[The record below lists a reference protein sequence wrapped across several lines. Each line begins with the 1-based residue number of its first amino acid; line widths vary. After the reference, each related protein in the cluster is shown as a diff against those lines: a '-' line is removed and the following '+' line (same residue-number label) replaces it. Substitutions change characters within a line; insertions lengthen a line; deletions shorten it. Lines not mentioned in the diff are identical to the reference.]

1 MTKIK
6 LSALACAI
14 LVGGGQLVAEDSN
27 NIIDLENDQIVNINN
42 ETKMI
47 DGIVQ
52 DIIINVDDNGELI
65 SGALAF
71 DFANISIKNNS
82 NAIFYKDPYIDHSY
96 LHIINNSTAVFNDA
110 LDYTLKIRYGDS
122 SWPVI
127 EQDNDFS
134 GGSLWLDNS
143 TLDIQGEAEF
153 LDIDALI
160 NHGSTATIDNL
171 NDTGSNIYVVNNSNL
186 EINNKAEFDEGTHLI
201 VKNNSNAKI
210 DNLNADYGSKIYV
223 VNNSELEIDENA
235 KFHNETHLIIEDNS
249 NTTIDNLTG
258 YNSKVYVVNGSEL
271 EINKNAEFYYDG
283 TYLTIK
289 DDSNATINGA
299 LTVKDSG
306 TIEFVDGEFV
316 VNDGGTKIDKSNLDV
331 SGKADFYNSD
341 TELNN
346 SSNANFKDKLTLID
360 SAMLLKNSSSL
371 NVGGV
376 ADFEDSALV
385 VQNGSKVLFGNNF
398 TMKNGR
404 AEKSIIILDNGSE
417 INIKGDF
424 ENHGIIYYGASADNA
439 SKITVEGKATLMGTT
454 EIGIYATS
462 GDISNLNQVVFLES
476 KEEIENQATNE
487 NIYAMYFDPDNE
499 EANEEGLVKYDQNII
514 DAVLNLS
521 EDSKKLLA
529 QISMSD
535 DMKNKP
541 INEKIDF
548 ITESAQTA
556 GVNLTAQDL
565 DIITSLFTIEDAKGN
580 GIIATEV
587 IKLAAQAAQ
596 GNQEAAQ
603 TISKTISKTVQSIQ
617 KNSQDSITAT
627 SNLINTFNL
636 ATKNEVGKRISNV
649 TTRSN
654 VSQLANFIESLE
666 GQKFADASS
675 GVLLSMMADEMAA
688 YQNSFYLNALGAKGD
703 FKDGTNPKIYG
714 AILGYDRMIDDLLI
728 GGYFSYT
735 NSQTENIELD
745 SNIYELGL
753 YSRYFL
759 DNNEFD
765 FNIAGGYGKNDLS
778 YTQNIFGGI
787 NKILQSNFNSSYI
800 ALGLDYGYRFAIN
813 DNASIKPYIG
823 ADYLYSKTQNYT
835 LKDQTGADF
844 QKVQS
849 NTVKNLKANLGLE
862 MVKNFD
868 EISIY
873 ADAKIKRDLINDEG
887 FTRSSFAGSSAGFNI
902 KGDDKKHTNFAIDTG
917 IVYNATKNLSIN
929 LNLGA
934 DVNSD
939 DKIYSTSFGAAYKF

>member
-14 LVGGGQLVAEDSN
+14 LVGGGQQLVAEDVN
-27 NIIDLENDQIVNINN
+27 DIIDLENYYGQPIYINEETKTITGAHTDATIIVN
-42 ETKMI
+42 
-47 DGIVQ
+47 
-52 DIIINVDDNGELI
+52 NGTLI
-65 SGALAF
+65 SEVPIFVGA
-71 DFANISIKNNS
+71 DISIKNNS
-82 NAIFYKDPYIDHSY
+82 NATFENEVYIENPNF
-96 LHIINNSTAVFNDA
+96 HINDSTAVFNEK
-110 LDYTLKIRYGDS
+110 LEIWDS
-122 SWPVI
+122 VDLRPVI
-127 EQDNDFS
+127 EKDNDFS
-134 GGSLWLDNS
+134 GGNLSLYNS
-143 TLDIQGEAEF
+143 TLDIEGEAIF
-153 LDIDALI
+153 YFIDALI
-160 NHGSTATIDNL
+160 NDGSTATIDDL
-171 NDTGSNIYVVNNSNL
+171 LDF
-186 EINNKAEFDEGTHLI
+186 E
-201 VKNNSNAKI
+201 
-210 DNLNADYGSKIYV
+210 SKIYV
-223 VNNSELEIDENA
+223 VNDS
-235 KFHNETHLIIEDNS
+235 T
-249 NTTIDNLTG
+249 
-258 YNSKVYVVNGSEL
+258 L
-271 EINKNAEFYYDG
+271 EINKNAFFDIG
-283 TYLTIK
+283 THLVVK

-299 LTVKDSG
+299 LSVTNSG
-306 TIEFVDGEFV
+306 TIEFINGEFV

-331 SGKADFYNSD
+331 AGEATFGNSD

-346 SSNANFKDKLTLID
+346 SSIVNFKDKLTLFD
-360 SAMLLKNSSSL
+360 SAMLLKNGSSL
-371 NVGGV
+371 SVGGV

-398 TMKNGR
+398 TMKNNENGT
-404 AEKSIIILDNGSE
+404 EKSIIILDNGSA
-417 INIKGDF
+417 INVKGDF
-424 ENHGIIYYGASADNA
+424 ENHGVIYYGASADNA
-439 SKITVEGKATLMGTT
+439 PKITVEGKATLKDTT

-462 GDISNLNQVVFLES
+462 GDISNLNQAVFLES
-476 KEEIENQATNE
+476 KGAIVNQATDE
-487 NIYAMYFDPDNE
+487 NIYAMYFDPNNPD
-499 EANEEGLVKYDQNII
+499 ANEEGLVKYDQNII
-514 DAVLNLS
+514 DATLNLS
-521 EDSKKLLA
+521 KDGKKLLV
-529 QISMSD
+529 QIFMSD
-535 DMKNKP
+535 DMKNKL

-548 ITESAQTA
+548 IAKSTQTA
-556 GVNLTAQDL
+556 GINLTAQDL

-580 GIIATEV
+580 GLVATEG
-587 IKLAAQAAQ
+587 IKLAAQAKQ

-603 TISKTISKTVQSIQ
+603 IISKTAQSIQ
-617 KNSQDSITAT
+617 KNSQDSINAT

-654 VSQLANFIESLE
+654 ASQLANFIESLE
-666 GQKFADASS
+666 GQKFADASN

-735 NSQTENIELD
+735 NSETENIELD

-759 DNNEFD
+759 DNNEFG

-778 YTQNIFGGI
+778 YTQNIFGI

-835 LKDQTGADF
+835 LKDETGADF

-902 KGDDKKHTNFAIDTG
+902 KGNDKKHTNFAIDTG
-917 IVYNATKNLSIN
+917 IAYNATKNLSIN

>member
-1 MTKIK
+1 MVKIK

-14 LVGGGQLVAEDSN
+14 LVGGGQQLVAEDSN
-27 NIIDLENDQIVNINN
+27 NIINLENDQIVNINN

-47 DGIVQ
+47 DEIAQ

-65 SGALAF
+65 SGALGF

-143 TLDIQGEAEF
+143 TLDIKGEAEF

-160 NHGSTATIDNL
+160 NHGSTAK
-171 NDTGSNIYVVNNSNL
+171 IYNL
-186 EINNKAEFDEGTHLI
+186 E
-201 VKNNSNAKI
+201 
-210 DNLNADYGSKIYV
+210 DYGSKIHV
-223 VNNSELEIDENA
+223 VND
-235 KFHNETHLIIEDNS
+235 
-249 NTTIDNLTG
+249 
-258 YNSKVYVVNGSEL
+258 SKL
-271 EINKNAEFYYDG
+271 EINKNASFNNG
-283 TYLTIK
+283 THLIVK

-299 LTVKDSG
+299 LSVNNSG
-306 TIEFVDGEFV
+306 TIEFINGEFV

-331 SGKADFYNSD
+331 AGEANFYNSD
-341 TELNN
+341 TELDR
-346 SSNANFKDKLTLID
+346 SKANFNDKLTLID
-360 SAMLLKNSSSL
+360 SAMLLKNGSTL
-371 NVGGV
+371 DVGGV

-398 TMKNGR
+398 IMKNGG

-424 ENHGIIYYGASADNA
+424 ENHGVIYYGASENNA
-439 SKITVEGKATLMGTT
+439 PKITVEGKATLKDTT
-454 EIGIYATS
+454 EIGVYATS
-462 GDISNLNQVVFLES
+462 GDISNLNQAVFLES
-476 KEEIENQATNE
+476 KEAIENKATDG
-487 NIYAMYFDPDNE
+487 NIYAMYFDPDNKD
-499 EANEEGLVKYDQNII
+499 ANEEGLVKYDQNII
-514 DAVLNLS
+514 DATLNLS
-521 EDSKKLLA
+521 EDGKKLLA
-529 QISMSD
+529 QISISD

-541 INEKIDF
+541 IKEKIDF
-548 ITESAQTA
+548 IAKSTQTV

-580 GIIATEV
+580 GLVATEG

-603 TISKTISKTVQSIQ
+603 IISKTAQSIQ
-617 KNSQDSITAT
+617 QNSQDSINAT

-636 ATKNEVGKRISNV
+636 ATKNEVGKRITNV

-654 VSQLANFIESLE
+654 ASQLANFIESLE

-735 NSQTENIELD
+735 NSETENIELD
-745 SNIYELGL
+745 SDIYELGL

-778 YTQNIFGGI
+778 YTQNIFGI

-835 LKDQTGADF
+835 LKDQTGTDF
-844 QKVQS
+844 QEVQS

-902 KGDDKKHTNFAIDTG
+902 QGNDKKHTNFAIDTG
-917 IVYNATKNLSIN
+917 IAYNATKNLSIN

>member
-1 MTKIK
+1 MRF
-6 LSALACAI
+6 LS
-14 LVGGGQLVAEDSN
+14 GGGQQLVAEDLN
-27 NIIDLENDQIVNINN
+27 GIIDLGNYSYYQPIDINK
-42 ETKMI
+42 ETKTI
-47 DGIVQ
+47 TGDAT
-52 DIIINVDDNGELI
+52 DASINVDNNGELI
-65 SGALAF
+65 SEVPIFVDA
-71 DFANISIKNNS
+71 DISIKNNS
-82 NAIFYKDPYIDHSY
+82 NATFKNEVYIENPNF
-96 LHIINNSTAVFNDA
+96 HINDSTAVFNEK
-110 LDYTLKIRYGDS
+110 LEIRDS
-122 SWPVI
+122 VDLWLVI
-127 EQDNDFS
+127 EKDNDFS
-134 GGSLWLDNS
+134 GGNLSLYNS
-143 TLDIQGEAEF
+143 TLDIEGEAIF
-153 LDIDALI
+153 YFIDALI
-160 NHGSTATIDNL
+160 NDGSTATIDDL
-171 NDTGSNIYVVNNSNL
+171 LDF
-186 EINNKAEFDEGTHLI
+186 E
-201 VKNNSNAKI
+201 
-210 DNLNADYGSKIYV
+210 SKIYV
-223 VNNSELEIDENA
+223 VNGSTLEINKNA
-235 KFHNETHLIIEDNS
+235 FFDMGTHLVVKDNS
-249 NTTIDNLTG
+249 NTTINGTLA
-258 YNSKVYVVNGSEL
+258 VYG
-271 EINKNAEFYYDG
+271 
-283 TYLTIK
+283 
-289 DDSNATINGA
+289 
-299 LTVKDSG
+299 SG

-316 VNDGGTKIDKSNLDV
+316 VNDGGTKIDKSNLNV
-331 SGKADFYNSD
+331 EGEVYFENSD

-346 SSNANFKDKLTLID
+346 SSIVNFKDKLTLFD
-360 SAMLLKNSSSL
+360 SAMLLKNGSTL
-371 NVGGV
+371 DVGGV
-376 ADFEDSALV
+376 ADFTDSALV
-385 VQNGSKVLFGNNF
+385 VQNGSKVMFNDKF
-398 TMKNGR
+398 TMKNG

-424 ENHGIIYYGASADNA
+424 ENHGVIYYGASADNA
-439 SKITVEGKATLMGTT
+439 PKITVDGKATLMGTT
-454 EIGIYATS
+454 EIGVYATS
-462 GDISNLNQVVFLES
+462 GDISNLNQAVFLES
-476 KEEIENQATNE
+476 KKAIENQATDE

-499 EANEEGLVKYDQNII
+499 DANEEGLVKYDQNII
-514 DAVLNLS
+514 DAALNLS
-521 EDSKKLLA
+521 KDGKKLLV
-529 QISMSD
+529 QILMSD
-535 DMKNKP
+535 DIKNKL

-548 ITESAQTA
+548 IAKSTQTA

-580 GIIATEV
+580 GLVATEG

-603 TISKTISKTVQSIQ
+603 IISKTAQSIQ
-617 KNSQDSITAT
+617 QNSQDSINAT

-636 ATKNEVGKRISNV
+636 ATKNEVSKRISNV

-654 VSQLANFIESLE
+654 ASQLANFIESLE
-666 GQKFADASS
+666 GQKFADVSS

-735 NSQTENIELD
+735 NSETENIELD
-745 SNIYELGL
+745 SDIYELGL

-759 DNNEFD
+759 DNNEFS

-778 YTQNIFGGI
+778 YTQNIFGI

-813 DNASIKPYIG
+813 DNANIKPYIG

-835 LKDQTGADF
+835 LKDETGADF

-849 NTVKNLKANLGLE
+849 NTAKNLKAKLGLE

-902 KGDDKKHTNFAIDTG
+902 KGNDKKHTNFAIDTG

>member
-1 MTKIK
+1 MVKIK

-14 LVGGGQLVAEDSN
+14 LVGGQLVAEDLNS
-27 NIIDLENDQIVNINN
+27 IPEIDLSLSMDIGYLQSVDINQ
-42 ETKMI
+42 ETK
-47 DGIVQ
+47 
-52 DIIINVDDNGELI
+52 IIIGTDTDASINVDKNGELI
-65 SGALAF
+65 SMVRTFRYA
-71 DFANISIKNNS
+71 DISIKNNS
-82 NAIFYKDPYIDHSY
+82 NAFFETHPSF
-96 LHIINNSTAVFNDA
+96 LH
-110 LDYTLKIRYGDS
+110 R
-122 SWPVI
+122 
-127 EQDNDFS
+127 
-134 GGSLWLDNS
+134 
-143 TLDIQGEAEF
+143 
-153 LDIDALI
+153 
-160 NHGSTATIDNL
+160 
-171 NDTGSNIYVVNNSNL
+171 NL
-186 EINNKAEFDEGTHLI
+186 ENY
-201 VKNNSNAKI
+201 S
-210 DNLNADYGSKIYV
+210 SKIYV
-223 VNNSELEIDENA
+223 AND
-235 KFHNETHLIIEDNS
+235 
-249 NTTIDNLTG
+249 
-258 YNSKVYVVNGSEL
+258 SKL
-271 EINKNAEFYYDG
+271 EINKNADFYDG
-283 TYLTIK
+283 AHLIVK
-289 DDSNATINGA
+289 DNSNATINGT
-299 LTVKDSG
+299 LKVENSG

-316 VNDGGTKIDKSNLDV
+316 VNDGGIKIDKSNLNV
-331 SGKADFYNSD
+331 EGEANFSNSD

-346 SSNANFKDKLTLID
+346 SSNANFKDYLSLSD
-360 SAMLLKNSSSL
+360 SAMLLKNGSTL
-371 NVGGV
+371 DVGGV

-385 VQNGSKVLFGNNF
+385 VQNGSKVLFNDKF
-398 TMKNGR
+398 TMKNGV
-404 AEKSIIILDNGSE
+404 EKSVIILDNGSA
-417 INIKGDF
+417 INVKGDF
-424 ENHGIIYYGASADNA
+424 ENHGVIYYGASADNA
-439 SKITVEGKATLMGTT
+439 PKITVEGKATLKDTT
-454 EIGIYATS
+454 EIGVYATS

-476 KEEIENQATNE
+476 KEKIENQATDE

-521 EDSKKLLA
+521 EDGKKLLA
-529 QISMSD
+529 QISISD

-548 ITESAQTA
+548 ITESAQTT

-580 GIIATEV
+580 GLVATEG

-603 TISKTISKTVQSIQ
+603 IISKTAQSIQ
-617 KNSQDSITAT
+617 QNSQDSITAT

-636 ATKNEVGKRISNV
+636 ATKNEVGKRITNV

-654 VSQLANFIESLE
+654 ASQLANFIESLE
-666 GQKFADASS
+666 GQKFADASN
-675 GVLLSMMADEMAA
+675 GVLLSMMADEMAT

-735 NSQTENIELD
+735 NSETENIELD
-745 SNIYELGL
+745 SDIYELGL

-778 YTQNIFGGI
+778 YTQNIFGI

-835 LKDQTGADF
+835 LKDETGADF

-902 KGDDKKHTNFAIDTG
+902 KGNDKKHTNFAIDTG

>member
-1 MTKIK
+1 MRF
-6 LSALACAI
+6 LL
-14 LVGGGQLVAEDSN
+14 GGGQQLVAEDSN
-27 NIIDLENDQIVNINN
+27 NIYILLEDSRDTGYLQSVNINN
-42 ETKMI
+42 AKK
-47 DGIVQ
+47 
-52 DIIINVDDNGELI
+52 IIMGVTTDASINVDNGELI
-65 SGALAF
+65 SEVLSFSQA
-71 DFANISIKNNS
+71 DININNNS
-82 NAIFYKDPYIDHSY
+82 NATFEYNAIMYNAH
-96 LHIINNSTAVFNDA
+96 LHITDSE
-110 LDYTLKIRYGDS
+110 LKINR
-122 SWPVI
+122 
-127 EQDNDFS
+127 NADFY
-134 GGSLWLDNS
+134 D
-143 TLDIQGEAEF
+143 
-153 LDIDALI
+153 
-160 NHGSTATIDNL
+160 
-171 NDTGSNIYVVNNSNL
+171 
-186 EINNKAEFDEGTHLI
+186 GTHLI
-201 VKNNSNAKI
+201 V
-210 DNLNADYGSKIYV
+210 
-223 VNNSELEIDENA
+223 
-235 KFHNETHLIIEDNS
+235 
-249 NTTIDNLTG
+249 
-258 YNSKVYVVNGSEL
+258 
-271 EINKNAEFYYDG
+271 
-283 TYLTIK
+283 K

-299 LTVKDSG
+299 LSVTGSG
-306 TIEFVDGEFV
+306 TIEFVDGEYV
-316 VNDGGTKIDKSNLDV
+316 VNDGGIKIDKSKLNVEGEV
-331 SGKADFYNSD
+331 SFVNSD
-341 TELNN
+341 TELYM
-346 SSNANFKDKLTLID
+346 SKANFADKLTLID
-360 SAMLLKNSSSL
+360 SAMLLKSGSRL
-371 NVGGV
+371 EVGGV

-385 VQNGSKVLFGNNF
+385 VQNGSKVMFNDKF
-398 TMKNGR
+398 TMKNGV
-404 AEKSIIILDNGSE
+404 EKSIIILDNGSA
-417 INIKGDF
+417 INVKGDF
-424 ENHGIIYYGASADNA
+424 ENHGVIYYGASADNA
-439 SKITVEGKATLMGTT
+439 SKITVEGKATLKDTT

-462 GDISNLNQVVFLES
+462 GDISNLNQAVFLES
-476 KEEIENQATNE
+476 KGAIVNQATDD
-487 NIYAMYFDPDNE
+487 NIYAMYFDPNNE
-499 EANEEGLVKYDQNII
+499 DANEEGLVKYDQNII

-521 EDSKKLLA
+521 KDGKKLLV
-529 QISMSD
+529 QILMVD

-548 ITESAQTA
+548 IAESTQAA

-565 DIITSLFTIEDAKGN
+565 DIITSLFTAGDAKGN
-580 GIIATEV
+580 GAVATEG
-587 IKLAAQAAQ
+587 IKLAEQAKQ

-603 TISKTISKTVQSIQ
+603 IISKTAQSIQ

-778 YTQNIFGGI
+778 YTQNIFGA

-902 KGDDKKHTNFAIDTG
+902 KGSDKKHTNFAIDTG

>member
-27 NIIDLENDQIVNINN
+27 NIPIINLIASWHHSVDINKETKIITGYPWESSINVDNNGTLISRVSEFRGPTDININN
-42 ETKMI
+42 SKATFENHT
-47 DGIVQ
+47 
-52 DIIINVDDNGELI
+52 IIRYPH
-65 SGALAF
+65 F
-71 DFANISIKNNS
+71 
-82 NAIFYKDPYIDHSY
+82 
-96 LHIINNSTAVFNDA
+96 HITDNSTAVFND
-110 LDYTLKIRYGDS
+110 TLYIFDGD

-127 EQDNDFS
+127 EKDNDFS
-134 GGSLWLDNS
+134 GGNLSLDNNS
-143 TLDIQGEAEF
+143 TLDIKGKAEF
-153 LDIDALI
+153 DRIDVLI
-160 NHGSTATIDNL
+160 NHSTATIDNL
-171 NDTGSNIYVVNNSNL
+171 EGRKSKIYVVNDSKL
-186 EINNKAEFDEGTHLI
+186 EINKNALFIGTHLI
-201 VKNNSNAKI
+201 VK
-210 DNLNADYGSKIYV
+210 
-223 VNNSELEIDENA
+223 
-235 KFHNETHLIIEDNS
+235 DNS
-249 NTTIDNLTG
+249 NT
-258 YNSKVYVVNGSEL
+258 
-271 EINKNAEFYYDG
+271 
-283 TYLTIK
+283 
-289 DDSNATINGA
+289 TINGA
-299 LTVKDSG
+299 LTVVNAG
-306 TIEFVDGEFV
+306 IIDGEFV
-316 VNDGGTKIDKSNLDV
+316 VYDGGIKIDKSNL
-331 SGKADFYNSD
+331 
-341 TELNN
+341 
-346 SSNANFKDKLTLID
+346 
-360 SAMLLKNSSSL
+360 
-371 NVGGV
+371 NVDGV
-376 ADFEDSALV
+376 ADFTYSDLV
-385 VQNGSKVLFGNNF
+385 VQNGSKVMFGNNF
-398 TMKNGR
+398 TMKNGGV
-404 AEKSIIILDNGSE
+404 EKSIIILDNGSE
-417 INIKGDF
+417 INVKGDF
-424 ENHGIIYYGASADNA
+424 ENHGVIYYGASADNA
-439 SKITVEGKATLMGTT
+439 PKITVDGKTTLKDTT
-454 EIGIYATS
+454 EIGVYATS
-462 GDISNLNQVVFLES
+462 GDISNLNQAVFLES
-476 KEEIENQATNE
+476 KEEIENQATDE
-487 NIYAMYFDPDNE
+487 NIYAMYFDPNNE
-499 EANEEGLVKYDQNII
+499 DANEEGLVKYDQNII
-514 DAVLNLS
+514 DAALKLS
-521 EDSKKLLA
+521 EDGKKLLV
-529 QISMSD
+529 QILMSD
-535 DMKNKP
+535 DIKNKL

-548 ITESAQTA
+548 VAKSAQSA

-580 GIIATEV
+580 GVIATEGM
-587 IKLAAQAAQ
+587 KLADQAKQ

-603 TISKTISKTVQSIQ
+603 IISKTAQSIQ
-617 KNSQDSITAT
+617 KNSQDSINAT

-654 VSQLANFIESLE
+654 ASQLANFIESLE
-666 GQKFADASS
+666 GQKFADVSN

-735 NSQTENIELD
+735 NSETENIELD
-745 SNIYELGL
+745 SDIYELGL

-778 YTQNIFGGI
+778 YTQNIFGI

-813 DNASIKPYIG
+813 DNASIKPYVG

-835 LKDQTGADF
+835 LKDETGADF

-849 NTVKNLKANLGLE
+849 NTAKNLKAKLGLE
-862 MVKNFD
+862 MVKSFD

-902 KGDDKKHTNFAIDTG
+902 QGNDKKHTNFAIDTG

>member
-1 MTKIK
+1 MVKIK

-14 LVGGGQLVAEDSN
+14 LVGGGQLVAEDLN
-27 NIIDLENDQIVNINN
+27 NIIDFSLSMDIGYLQSVDINQ
-42 ETKMI
+42 ETK
-47 DGIVQ
+47 
-52 DIIINVDDNGELI
+52 IITGTDTDASINVDKNGELM
-65 SGALAF
+65 SMVRTFRYA
-71 DFANISIKNNS
+71 DISIENNS
-82 NAIFYKDPYIDHSY
+82 NAIFYHDPLISWSY
-96 LHIINNSTAVFNDA
+96 LHIIHNSTAVFNN
-110 LDYTLKIRYGDS
+110 TLTIEHGDS
-122 SWPVI
+122 SWPII
-127 EQDNDFS
+127 EKDNDFS

-143 TLDIQGEAEF
+143 TLDIKGEAKF
-153 LDIDALI
+153 YYTDALI
-160 NHGSTATIDNL
+160 NHGSTA
-171 NDTGSNIYVVNNSNL
+171 
-186 EINNKAEFDEGTHLI
+186 
-201 VKNNSNAKI
+201 KI
-210 DNLNADYGSKIYV
+210 DNLVDYGSKIHV
-223 VNNSELEIDENA
+223 VND
-235 KFHNETHLIIEDNS
+235 
-249 NTTIDNLTG
+249 
-258 YNSKVYVVNGSEL
+258 SKL
-271 EINKNAEFYYDG
+271 EINKNASFNNG
-283 TYLTIK
+283 THLIVK

-299 LTVKDSG
+299 LSVNNSG
-306 TIEFVDGEFV
+306 TIEFVDGEYV
-316 VNDGGTKIDKSNLDV
+316 VNYGGTKIAKSNLNVEGEV
-331 SGKADFYNSD
+331 SFVNSD
-341 TELNN
+341 TELYM
-346 SSNANFKDKLTLID
+346 SKANFADKLTLID
-360 SAMLLKNSSSL
+360 SAMLLKSGSRL
-371 NVGGV
+371 EVRGV

-385 VQNGSKVLFGNNF
+385 VQNGSKVMFGNNF
-398 TMKNGR
+398 TMKNG

-417 INIKGDF
+417 INVKGDF
-424 ENHGIIYYGASADNA
+424 ENHGVIYYGASSDNA
-439 SKITVEGKATLMGTT
+439 PKITVDGKATLKDTT

-462 GDISNLNQVVFLES
+462 GDISNLNQAVFLES
-476 KEEIENQATNE
+476 KEAIENKATDG
-487 NIYAMYFDPDNE
+487 NIYAMYFDPDNQD
-499 EANEEGLVKYDQNII
+499 ANEEGLVKYDQNII
-514 DAVLNLS
+514 DAALNLS
-521 EDSKKLLA
+521 KDSKKLLA

-548 ITESAQTA
+548 ITESAQTS

-580 GIIATEV
+580 GLLATEV

-603 TISKTISKTVQSIQ
+603 TISKTISKTAQSIQ
-617 KNSQDSITAT
+617 QNSQDSITAT

-636 ATKNEVGKRISNV
+636 ATKNEVGKRITNV

-654 VSQLANFIESLE
+654 ASQLANFIESLE

-745 SNIYELGL
+745 SDIYELGL

-778 YTQNIFGGI
+778 YTQNIFGI

-844 QKVQS
+844 QEVQS

-902 KGDDKKHTNFAIDTG
+902 QGNDKKHTNFAIDTG

>member
-1 MTKIK
+1 MGVTTDA
-6 LSALACAI
+6 S
-14 LVGGGQLVAEDSN
+14 
-27 NIIDLENDQIVNINN
+27 
-42 ETKMI
+42 
-47 DGIVQ
+47 
-52 DIIINVDDNGELI
+52 INVDNGELI
-65 SGALAF
+65 SEVLSFSQA
-71 DFANISIKNNS
+71 DININNNS
-82 NAIFYKDPYIDHSY
+82 NATFEYNAIMYNAH
-96 LHIINNSTAVFNDA
+96 LHITDSE
-110 LDYTLKIRYGDS
+110 LKINR
-122 SWPVI
+122 
-127 EQDNDFS
+127 NADFY
-134 GGSLWLDNS
+134 D
-143 TLDIQGEAEF
+143 
-153 LDIDALI
+153 
-160 NHGSTATIDNL
+160 
-171 NDTGSNIYVVNNSNL
+171 
-186 EINNKAEFDEGTHLI
+186 GTHLI
-201 VKNNSNAKI
+201 V
-210 DNLNADYGSKIYV
+210 
-223 VNNSELEIDENA
+223 
-235 KFHNETHLIIEDNS
+235 
-249 NTTIDNLTG
+249 
-258 YNSKVYVVNGSEL
+258 
-271 EINKNAEFYYDG
+271 
-283 TYLTIK
+283 K

-299 LTVKDSG
+299 LSVTGSG
-306 TIEFVDGEFV
+306 TIEFVDGEYV
-316 VNDGGTKIDKSNLDV
+316 VNDGGIKIDKSKLNVEGEV
-331 SGKADFYNSD
+331 SFVNSD
-341 TELNN
+341 TELYM
-346 SSNANFKDKLTLID
+346 SKANFADKLTLID
-360 SAMLLKNSSSL
+360 SAMLLKSGSRL
-371 NVGGV
+371 EVGGV

-385 VQNGSKVLFGNNF
+385 VQNGSKVMFNDKF
-398 TMKNGR
+398 TMKNGV
-404 AEKSIIILDNGSE
+404 EKSIIILDNGSA
-417 INIKGDF
+417 INVKGDF
-424 ENHGIIYYGASADNA
+424 ENHGVIYYGASADNA
-439 SKITVEGKATLMGTT
+439 SKITVEGKATLKDTT

-462 GDISNLNQVVFLES
+462 GDISNLNQAVFLES
-476 KEEIENQATNE
+476 KGAIVNQATDD
-487 NIYAMYFDPDNE
+487 NIYAMYFDPNNE
-499 EANEEGLVKYDQNII
+499 DANEEGLVKYDQNII

-521 EDSKKLLA
+521 KDGKKLLV
-529 QISMSD
+529 QILMVD

-548 ITESAQTA
+548 IAESTQAA

-565 DIITSLFTIEDAKGN
+565 DIITSLFTAGDAKGN
-580 GIIATEV
+580 GAVATEG
-587 IKLAAQAAQ
+587 IKLAEQAKQ

-603 TISKTISKTVQSIQ
+603 IISKTAQSIQ

-778 YTQNIFGGI
+778 YTQNIFGA

-902 KGDDKKHTNFAIDTG
+902 KGSDKKHTNFAIDTG

>member
-1 MTKIK
+1 MVKIK

-14 LVGGGQLVAEDSN
+14 LVGGGQQLVAEDSN
-27 NIIDLENDQIVNINN
+27 NIINLENDQIVNINN

-47 DGIVQ
+47 DEIAQ

-65 SGALAF
+65 SGALGF

-143 TLDIQGEAEF
+143 TLDIKGEAKF
-153 LDIDALI
+153 YYTDALI
-160 NHGSTATIDNL
+160 NHGSTA
-171 NDTGSNIYVVNNSNL
+171 
-186 EINNKAEFDEGTHLI
+186 
-201 VKNNSNAKI
+201 KI
-210 DNLNADYGSKIYV
+210 DNLVDYGSKIHV
-223 VNNSELEIDENA
+223 VND
-235 KFHNETHLIIEDNS
+235 
-249 NTTIDNLTG
+249 
-258 YNSKVYVVNGSEL
+258 SKL
-271 EINKNAEFYYDG
+271 EINKNASFNNG
-283 TYLTIK
+283 THLIVK

-299 LTVKDSG
+299 LSVNNSG
-306 TIEFVDGEFV
+306 TIEFVDGEYV
-316 VNDGGTKIDKSNLDV
+316 VNYGGTKIAKSNLNVEGEV
-331 SGKADFYNSD
+331 SFVNSD
-341 TELNN
+341 TELYM
-346 SSNANFKDKLTLID
+346 SKANFADKLTLID
-360 SAMLLKNSSSL
+360 SAMLLKSGSRL
-371 NVGGV
+371 EVRGV

-385 VQNGSKVLFGNNF
+385 VQNGSKVMFGNNF
-398 TMKNGR
+398 TMKNG

-417 INIKGDF
+417 INVKGDF
-424 ENHGIIYYGASADNA
+424 ENHGVIYYGASSDSAP
-439 SKITVEGKATLMGTT
+439 KITVDGKATLKDTT

-476 KEEIENQATNE
+476 KEAIENKATDG
-487 NIYAMYFDPDNE
+487 NIYAMYFDPDNQD
-499 EANEEGLVKYDQNII
+499 ANEEGLVKYDQNII
-514 DAVLNLS
+514 DAALNLS
-521 EDSKKLLA
+521 KDSKKLLA

-548 ITESAQTA
+548 ITESAQTS

-580 GIIATEV
+580 GLLATEV

-603 TISKTISKTVQSIQ
+603 TISKTISKTAQSIQ

-636 ATKNEVGKRISNV
+636 ATKNEVGKRITNV

-675 GVLLSMMADEMAA
+675 GVLLLMMADEMAA

-745 SNIYELGL
+745 SDIYELGL

-778 YTQNIFGGI
+778 YTQNIFGI

-835 LKDQTGADF
+835 LKDETGADF

-902 KGDDKKHTNFAIDTG
+902 QGNDKKHTNFAIDTG
-917 IVYNATKNLSIN
+917 IAYNATKNLSIN

>member
-1 MTKIK
+1 MRF
-6 LSALACAI
+6 LL
-14 LVGGGQLVAEDSN
+14 GGGQQLVAEDFYD
-27 NIIDLENDQIVNINN
+27 IPEINLSLSMD
-42 ETKMI
+42 T
-47 DGIVQ
+47 GHLQSV
-52 DIIINVDDNGELI
+52 DINSEEKWIMGNATDASINVDNNGKLI
-65 SGALAF
+65 SYV
-71 DFANISIKNNS
+71 ISFVQADINIKNNS
-82 NAIFYKDPYIDHSY
+82 NAIFERHPSLDRNLASY
-96 LHIINNSTAVFNDA
+96 RS
-110 LDYTLKIRYGDS
+110 K
-122 SWPVI
+122 
-127 EQDNDFS
+127 
-134 GGSLWLDNS
+134 
-143 TLDIQGEAEF
+143 
-153 LDIDALI
+153 
-160 NHGSTATIDNL
+160 
-171 NDTGSNIYVVNNSNL
+171 IYVVNDSKL
-186 EINNKAEFDEGTHLI
+186 EIKKNAEFYEGTHLI
-201 VKNNSNAKI
+201 VK
-210 DNLNADYGSKIYV
+210 
-223 VNNSELEIDENA
+223 
-235 KFHNETHLIIEDNS
+235 DNS
-249 NTTIDNLTG
+249 NT
-258 YNSKVYVVNGSEL
+258 
-271 EINKNAEFYYDG
+271 
-283 TYLTIK
+283 
-289 DDSNATINGA
+289 TINGA
-299 LTVKDSG
+299 LTVNDSG
-306 TIEFVDGEFV
+306 TIEFVNGEYV
-316 VNDGGTKIDKSNLDV
+316 VNGGGIKIDKSNLDV
-331 SGKADFYNSD
+331 EGEVKFDNSD
-341 TELNN
+341 TELYR
-346 SSNANFKDKLTLID
+346 SKANFADKLTLID
-360 SAMLLKNSSSL
+360 SAMLLKNSSTL

-385 VQNGSKVLFGNNF
+385 VQNGSKVTFNDKF
-398 TMKNGR
+398 TMKNG

-424 ENHGIIYYGASADNA
+424 ENHGVIYYGASADNA
-439 SKITVEGKATLMGTT
+439 PKITVDGKATLKDTT

-462 GDISNLNQVVFLES
+462 GDISNLNQAVFLES
-476 KEEIENQATNE
+476 KEEIENQATDE
-487 NIYAMYFDPDNE
+487 NIYAMYFDPNNE
-499 EANEEGLVKYDQNII
+499 DANEEGLVKYDQNII

-521 EDSKKLLA
+521 KDSKKLLA

-541 INEKIDF
+541 INDKIDF
-548 ITESAQTA
+548 ITESAQTV

-580 GIIATEV
+580 GAVATEG
-587 IKLAAQAAQ
+587 IKLAAQASQ

-603 TISKTISKTVQSIQ
+603 IISKTAQSIQ
-617 KNSQDSITAT
+617 QNSQDSITAT

-636 ATKNEVGKRISNV
+636 ATKNEVGKRITNV

-654 VSQLANFIESLE
+654 ASQLANFIESLE

-745 SNIYELGL
+745 SDIYELGL

-759 DNNEFD
+759 DNNEFG

-778 YTQNIFGGI
+778 YTQNIFGI

-835 LKDQTGADF
+835 LKDETGADF
-844 QKVQS
+844 QKIQS

-873 ADAKIKRDLINDEG
+873 ANAKIKRDLINDEG

-902 KGDDKKHTNFAIDTG
+902 KGNDKKHTNFAIDTG
-917 IVYNATKNLSIN
+917 IAYNATKNLSIN

>member
-14 LVGGGQLVAEDSN
+14 LVGGGQQLVAEDSN
-27 NIIDLENDQIVNINN
+27 NTIDLGNYSYYQPVDINQ
-42 ETKMI
+42 ETKTI
-47 DGIVQ
+47 TGDAT
-52 DIIINVDDNGELI
+52 DASINVDNNGELI
-65 SGALAF
+65 SGVPIFVGA
-71 DFANISIKNNS
+71 DINIKNNS
-82 NAIFYKDPYIDHSY
+82 NAIFESEASEVYIEHPY
-96 LHIINNSTAVFNDA
+96 LHIINNSTAVFKEN
-110 LDYTLKIRYGDS
+110 LEIRGDS
-122 SWPVI
+122 FPVI

-134 GGSLWLDNS
+134 GGSLS
-143 TLDIQGEAEF
+143 LDINSA
-153 LDIDALI
+153 LDIKGSATFIEIDALI
-160 NHGSTATIDNL
+160 NNGST
-171 NDTGSNIYVVNNSNL
+171 
-186 EINNKAEFDEGTHLI
+186 
-201 VKNNSNAKI
+201 AKI
-210 DNLNADYGSKIYV
+210 DNLVDYESKIYV
-223 VNNSELEIDENA
+223 VNDS
-235 KFHNETHLIIEDNS
+235 T
-249 NTTIDNLTG
+249 
-258 YNSKVYVVNGSEL
+258 L
-271 EINKNAEFYYDG
+271 EINKNAEFNEG
-283 TYLTIK
+283 THLIVK
-289 DDSNATINGA
+289 DNSNATINGA
-299 LTVKDSG
+299 LTVVNSG
-306 TIEFVDGEFV
+306 TIEFINGEYV
-316 VNDGGTKIDKSNLDV
+316 VNYGGIKIDKSKLNVEGEV
-331 SGKADFYNSD
+331 SFVNSD
-341 TELNN
+341 TELYM
-346 SSNANFKDKLTLID
+346 SKANFADKLTLID
-360 SAMLLKNSSSL
+360 SAMLLKSGSSL
-371 NVGGV
+371 SVGGV
-376 ADFEDSALV
+376 ADFTDSALV
-385 VQNGSKVLFGNNF
+385 VQNGSKVMFNDSF
-398 TMKNGR
+398 TMKNEY
-404 AEKSIIILDNGSE
+404 EKSIIILDNGSE

-424 ENHGIIYYGASADNA
+424 ENHGVIYYGASADSA
-439 SKITVEGKATLMGTT
+439 PKITVDGKAILMGTT
-454 EIGIYATS
+454 EIGVYATS

-476 KEEIENQATNE
+476 KEAIENQATDE

-499 EANEEGLVKYDQNII
+499 DANEEGLVKYDQNII
-514 DAVLNLS
+514 DAALKLS
-521 EDSKKLLA
+521 EDGKKLLV
-529 QISMSD
+529 QILMAD
-535 DMKNKP
+535 DMKNKL

-548 ITESAQTA
+548 IAESTQTA

-580 GIIATEV
+580 GVIATEG
-587 IKLAAQAAQ
+587 IKLAEQAKQ

-603 TISKTISKTVQSIQ
+603 IISKTAQSIQ

-636 ATKNEVGKRISNV
+636 ATKNEVGKRITNV

-654 VSQLANFIESLE
+654 ASQLANFIESLE

-735 NSQTENIELD
+735 NSETENIELD
-745 SNIYELGL
+745 SDIYELGL

-759 DNNEFD
+759 DNNEFG

-778 YTQNIFGGI
+778 YTQNIFGI

-835 LKDQTGADF
+835 LKDETGADF
-844 QKVQS
+844 QEVQS

-862 MVKNFD
+862 MVKSFD

-902 KGDDKKHTNFAIDTG
+902 KGNDKKHTNFAIDTG
-917 IVYNATKNLSIN
+917 IAYNATKNLSIN

>member
-1 MTKIK
+1 MRF
-6 LSALACAI
+6 LW
-14 LVGGGQLVAEDSN
+14 GGVQQLVAKDLNLSN
-27 NIIDLENDQIVNINN
+27 NQNLIIKQDVNYNNVFIENSFFVSDNS
-42 ETKMI
+42 MI
-47 DGIVQ
+47 DIG
-52 DIIINVDDNGELI
+52 G
-65 SGALAF
+65 
-71 DFANISIKNNS
+71 K
-82 NAIFYKDPYIDHSY
+82 
-96 LHIINNSTAVFNDA
+96 
-110 LDYTLKIRYGDS
+110 LD
-122 SWPVI
+122 
-127 EQDNDFS
+127 
-134 GGSLWLDNS
+134 
-143 TLDIQGEAEF
+143 
-153 LDIDALI
+153 
-160 NHGSTATIDNL
+160 
-171 NDTGSNIYVVNNSNL
+171 
-186 EINNKAEFDEGTHLI
+186 
-201 VKNNSNAKI
+201 VKN
-210 DNLNADYGSKIYV
+210 
-223 VNNSELEIDENA
+223 
-235 KFHNETHLIIEDNS
+235 
-249 NTTIDNLTG
+249 
-258 YNSKVYVVNGSEL
+258 
-271 EINKNAEFYYDG
+271 
-283 TYLTIK
+283 
-289 DDSNATINGA
+289 
-299 LTVKDSG
+299 SG
-306 TIEFVDGEFV
+306 TIEFVNGEFV
-316 VNDGGTKIDKSNLDV
+316 VNYGGIKIAKSNLNV
-331 SGKADFYNSD
+331 AGEANFNNSD

-346 SSNANFKDKLTLID
+346 SSNVNFKNKLTLID
-360 SAMLLKNSSSL
+360 SAMLLKNSSTL

-376 ADFEDSALV
+376 ADFTDFALV
-385 VQNGSKVLFGNNF
+385 VQNGSKVLFGDKF
-398 TMKNGR
+398 TMKNG
-404 AEKSIIILDNGSE
+404 AEKSIIILDNDSA

-424 ENHGIIYYGASADNA
+424 ENHGVIYYGASADNA
-439 SKITVEGKATLMGTT
+439 PKITVDGKATLKDTT
-454 EIGIYATS
+454 EIGIYAAS
-462 GDISNLNQVVFLES
+462 GDISNLNQVAFLES
-476 KEEIENQATNE
+476 KEAIENKATDE

-499 EANEEGLVKYDQNII
+499 DANEEGLVKYDQNII
-514 DAVLNLS
+514 DATLNLS
-521 EDSKKLLA
+521 EDSKKLLV
-529 QISMSD
+529 QILMSD
-535 DMKNKP
+535 DMQNKP
-541 INEKIDF
+541 INDKIDF
-548 ITESAQTA
+548 IAESAQAA

-580 GIIATEV
+580 GLVATEG

-603 TISKTISKTVQSIQ
+603 IIYKTAQSIQ

-654 VSQLANFIESLE
+654 ISQLANFIESLE
-666 GQKFADASS
+666 GQKFADASN

-735 NSQTENIELD
+735 NSETENINLD
-745 SNIYELGL
+745 SDIYELGL

-759 DNNEFD
+759 DNNEFG

-778 YTQNIFGGI
+778 YTQNIFGT

-813 DNASIKPYIG
+813 DNASIKPYVG

-835 LKDQTGADF
+835 LKDETGADF

-849 NTVKNLKANLGLE
+849 NTVKNLKAKLGLE

-902 KGDDKKHTNFAIDTG
+902 QGNDKKHTNFAIDTG

>member
-1 MTKIK
+1 MCD
-6 LSALACAI
+6 SCW
-14 LVGGGQLVAEDSN
+14 GGGQQLVAEDSN
-27 NIIDLENDQIVNINN
+27 NIYILLEDSRDTGYLQSVNINN
-42 ETKMI
+42 AKK
-47 DGIVQ
+47 
-52 DIIINVDDNGELI
+52 IIMGVTTDASINVDNGELI
-65 SGALAF
+65 SEVLSFSQA
-71 DFANISIKNNS
+71 DININNNS
-82 NAIFYKDPYIDHSY
+82 NATFEYNAIMYNAH
-96 LHIINNSTAVFNDA
+96 LHITDSE
-110 LDYTLKIRYGDS
+110 LKINR
-122 SWPVI
+122 
-127 EQDNDFS
+127 NADFY
-134 GGSLWLDNS
+134 D
-143 TLDIQGEAEF
+143 
-153 LDIDALI
+153 
-160 NHGSTATIDNL
+160 
-171 NDTGSNIYVVNNSNL
+171 
-186 EINNKAEFDEGTHLI
+186 GTHLI
-201 VKNNSNAKI
+201 V
-210 DNLNADYGSKIYV
+210 
-223 VNNSELEIDENA
+223 
-235 KFHNETHLIIEDNS
+235 
-249 NTTIDNLTG
+249 
-258 YNSKVYVVNGSEL
+258 
-271 EINKNAEFYYDG
+271 
-283 TYLTIK
+283 K

-299 LTVKDSG
+299 LSVTGSG
-306 TIEFVDGEFV
+306 TIEFVDGEYV
-316 VNDGGTKIDKSNLDV
+316 VNDGGIKIDKSKLNVEGEV
-331 SGKADFYNSD
+331 SFVNSD
-341 TELNN
+341 TELYM
-346 SSNANFKDKLTLID
+346 SKANFADKLTLID
-360 SAMLLKNSSSL
+360 SAMLLKSGSRL
-371 NVGGV
+371 EVGGV

-385 VQNGSKVLFGNNF
+385 VQNGSKVMFNDKF
-398 TMKNGR
+398 TMKNGV
-404 AEKSIIILDNGSE
+404 EKSIIILDNGSA
-417 INIKGDF
+417 INVKGDF
-424 ENHGIIYYGASADNA
+424 ENHGVIYYGASADNA
-439 SKITVEGKATLMGTT
+439 SKITVEGKATLKDTT

-462 GDISNLNQVVFLES
+462 GDISNLNQAVFLES
-476 KEEIENQATNE
+476 KGAIVNQATDD
-487 NIYAMYFDPDNE
+487 NIYAMYFDPNNE
-499 EANEEGLVKYDQNII
+499 DANEEGLVKYDQNII

-521 EDSKKLLA
+521 KDGKKLLV
-529 QISMSD
+529 QILMVD

-548 ITESAQTA
+548 IAESTQAA

-565 DIITSLFTIEDAKGN
+565 DIITSLFTAGDAKGN
-580 GIIATEV
+580 GAVATEG
-587 IKLAAQAAQ
+587 IKLAEQAKQ

-603 TISKTISKTVQSIQ
+603 IISKTAQSIQ

-778 YTQNIFGGI
+778 YTQNIFGA

-902 KGDDKKHTNFAIDTG
+902 KGSDKKHTNFAIDTG

>member
-1 MTKIK
+1 MCD
-6 LSALACAI
+6 SCW
-14 LVGGGQLVAEDSN
+14 GGQQLVAEDLSN
-27 NIIDLENDQIVNINN
+27 IQEIGLGHYQGQSVNINN
-42 ETKMI
+42 EKKIISEFAI
-47 DGIVQ
+47 DVA
-52 DIIINVDDNGELI
+52 INVNNNGELI
-65 SGALAF
+65 SAVPHFSETG
-71 DFANISIKNNS
+71 ISIKNNS
-82 NAIFYKDPYIDHSY
+82 NATFYYDTNMQHSY
-96 LHIINNSTAVFNDA
+96 LHIINNSTAVFNN
-110 LDYTLKIRYGDS
+110 TLTIAPGDFS
-122 SWPVI
+122 LPVI
-127 EQDNDFS
+127 EKDNDFS
-134 GGSLWLDNS
+134 GGTLWLDNNS
-143 TLDIQGEAEF
+143 TLDIKKEADF
-153 LDIDALI
+153 INTDALI
-160 NHGSTATIDNL
+160 NNSSTATIDDL
-171 NDTGSNIYVVNNSNL
+171 AG
-186 EINNKAEFDEGTHLI
+186 
-201 VKNNSNAKI
+201 
-210 DNLNADYGSKIYV
+210 YGSKIYV
-223 VNNSELEIDENA
+223 VNDS
-235 KFHNETHLIIEDNS
+235 T
-249 NTTIDNLTG
+249 
-258 YNSKVYVVNGSEL
+258 L
-271 EINKNAEFYYDG
+271 EINKNADFG
-283 TYLTIK
+283 AMHLIVK
-289 DDSNATINGA
+289 DNSNITINGA
-299 LTVKDSG
+299 LSVNDSG
-306 TIEFVDGEFV
+306 TIEFINGEFV
-316 VNDGGTKIDKSNLDV
+316 VNDGGTKIDKSNLNV
-331 SGKADFYNSD
+331 AGEANFNNSD

-346 SSNANFKDKLTLID
+346 GSNANFKDKLTLLD
-360 SAMLLKNSSSL
+360 SAMLLKNSSRL
-371 NVGGV
+371 EVGGV

-385 VQNGSKVLFGNNF
+385 VQNGSKVTFNDKF
-398 TMKNGR
+398 TMKNGG
-404 AEKSIIILDNGSE
+404 AEKSIIILDNGSA

-424 ENHGIIYYGASADNA
+424 ENHGVIYYGASADNA
-439 SKITVEGKATLMGTT
+439 SKITVDGKTTLMGTT
-454 EIGIYATS
+454 EIGVYATS
-462 GDISNLNQVVFLES
+462 GDISNLNQAVFLES
-476 KEEIENQATNE
+476 KGTIENQATDE

-521 EDSKKLLA
+521 KDSKKLLA

-548 ITESAQTA
+548 ITESAQTS

-580 GIIATEV
+580 GLLATEV

-603 TISKTISKTVQSIQ
+603 TISKTAQSIQ

-745 SNIYELGL
+745 SDIYELGL

-759 DNNEFD
+759 DNNEFG

-778 YTQNIFGGI
+778 YTQNIFGA

-835 LKDQTGADF
+835 LKDETGKDF
-844 QKVQS
+844 QEVQS

-902 KGDDKKHTNFAIDTG
+902 KGNDKKHTNFAIDTG

>member
-1 MTKIK
+1 MCD
-6 LSALACAI
+6 SCW
-14 LVGGGQLVAEDSN
+14 GGQQLVAEDLN
-27 NIIDLENDQIVNINN
+27 NIIDLENYTGQPIYINEETKTITGAHTDATIIVN
-42 ETKMI
+42 
-47 DGIVQ
+47 
-52 DIIINVDDNGELI
+52 NGELI
-65 SGALAF
+65 SEVPQ
-71 DFANISIKNNS
+71 FAYAGININNNS
-82 NAIFYKDPYIDHSY
+82 NATFENEVYIENPNF
-96 LHIINNSTAVFNDA
+96 HINDSTAVFNEK
-110 LDYTLKIRYGDS
+110 LEIRDS
-122 SWPVI
+122 VDLWPVI
-127 EQDNDFS
+127 EKDNDFS
-134 GGSLWLDNS
+134 GGNLSLYNS
-143 TLDIQGEAEF
+143 TLDIEGEAIF
-153 LDIDALI
+153 YFIDALI
-160 NHGSTATIDNL
+160 NDGSTATIDDL
-171 NDTGSNIYVVNNSNL
+171 LDF
-186 EINNKAEFDEGTHLI
+186 E
-201 VKNNSNAKI
+201 
-210 DNLNADYGSKIYV
+210 SKIYV
-223 VNNSELEIDENA
+223 VND
-235 KFHNETHLIIEDNS
+235 
-249 NTTIDNLTG
+249 
-258 YNSKVYVVNGSEL
+258 SKL
-271 EINKNAEFYYDG
+271 EINKNAEFNEG
-283 TYLTIK
+283 THLIVK
-289 DDSNATINGA
+289 DNSNATINGA
-299 LTVKDSG
+299 LTVVNSG
-306 TIEFVDGEFV
+306 TIEFINGEFV
-316 VNDGGTKIDKSNLDV
+316 VNDGGIKIDKSNLNVEGEVYFD
-331 SGKADFYNSD
+331 NSD

-346 SSNANFKDKLTLID
+346 SSNANFEDKLTLFD
-360 SAMLLKNSSSL
+360 SAMLLKNGSTL
-371 NVGGV
+371 DVGGV

-398 TMKNGR
+398 TMKNKENGT
-404 AEKSIIILDNGSE
+404 EKSIIILDNGSA

-424 ENHGIIYYGASADNA
+424 ENHGVIYYGASADNA
-439 SKITVEGKATLMGTT
+439 PKITVDGKTTLMGTT
-454 EIGIYATS
+454 EIGVYATS

-476 KEEIENQATNE
+476 KEAIENQATDE
-487 NIYAMYFDPDNE
+487 NIYAMYFDPNNE
-499 EANEEGLVKYDQNII
+499 DANEEGLVKYDQNII
-514 DAVLNLS
+514 DAALKLS
-521 EDSKKLLA
+521 KDGKKLLV
-529 QISMSD
+529 QILMSD
-535 DMKNKP
+535 DMKNKL

-548 ITESAQTA
+548 IAESTQTA
-556 GVNLTAQDL
+556 GINLTAQDL

-580 GIIATEV
+580 GVIATEG
-587 IKLAAQAAQ
+587 IKLAEQAKQ

-603 TISKTISKTVQSIQ
+603 IISKTAQSIQ
-617 KNSQDSITAT
+617 QNSQDSITAT

-636 ATKNEVGKRISNV
+636 ATKNEVGKRITNV

-654 VSQLANFIESLE
+654 ASQLANFIESLE

-735 NSQTENIELD
+735 NSETENIELD
-745 SNIYELGL
+745 SDIYELGL

-759 DNNEFD
+759 DNNEFG

-778 YTQNIFGGI
+778 YTQNIFGI

-902 KGDDKKHTNFAIDTG
+902 QGNDKKHTNFAIDTG

>member
-1 MTKIK
+1 MRF
-6 LSALACAI
+6 LL
-14 LVGGGQLVAEDSN
+14 GGQLVAEDSN
-27 NIIDLENDQIVNINN
+27 NTIDLGNYSYYQPVDINQ
-42 ETKMI
+42 ETKTI
-47 DGIVQ
+47 TGDAT
-52 DIIINVDDNGELI
+52 DASINVDNNGELI
-65 SGALAF
+65 SGVPIFVGA
-71 DFANISIKNNS
+71 DINIKNNS
-82 NAIFYKDPYIDHSY
+82 NAIFESEASEVYIEHPY
-96 LHIINNSTAVFNDA
+96 LHIINNSTAVFKEN
-110 LDYTLKIRYGDS
+110 LEIRGDS
-122 SWPVI
+122 FPVI

-134 GGSLWLDNS
+134 GGSLS
-143 TLDIQGEAEF
+143 LDINSA
-153 LDIDALI
+153 LDIKGSATFIKIDALI
-160 NHGSTATIDNL
+160 NNGSTATIDDL
-171 NDTGSNIYVVNNSNL
+171 LDF
-186 EINNKAEFDEGTHLI
+186 E
-201 VKNNSNAKI
+201 
-210 DNLNADYGSKIYV
+210 SKIYV
-223 VNNSELEIDENA
+223 VND
-235 KFHNETHLIIEDNS
+235 
-249 NTTIDNLTG
+249 
-258 YNSKVYVVNGSEL
+258 SKL
-271 EINKNAEFYYDG
+271 EINKNAEFNNG
-283 TYLTIK
+283 THLFVK

-299 LTVKDSG
+299 LTVVNSG
-306 TIEFVDGEFV
+306 TIEFINGEFV
-316 VNDGGTKIDKSNLDV
+316 VNDGGIKIDKSNLNV
-331 SGKADFYNSD
+331 EGEVDFANSD

-346 SSNANFKDKLTLID
+346 SSIANFKDKLTLFD
-360 SAMLLKNSSSL
+360 SAMLLKNGSSL
-371 NVGGV
+371 SVGGV
-376 ADFEDSALV
+376 ADFTDSALV

-398 TMKNGR
+398 TMKNDY
-404 AEKSIIILDNGSE
+404 EKSIIILDNGSE
-417 INIKGDF
+417 INVKGDF
-424 ENHGIIYYGASADNA
+424 ENHGVIYYGASADNA
-439 SKITVEGKATLMGTT
+439 PKITVEGKATLKDTT

-462 GDISNLNQVVFLES
+462 GDISNLNQAVFLES
-476 KEEIENQATNE
+476 KGAIENQATDE
-487 NIYAMYFDPDNE
+487 NIYAMYFDPNNE
-499 EANEEGLVKYDQNII
+499 DANEEGLVKYDQNII
-514 DAVLNLS
+514 DAALNLS
-521 EDSKKLLA
+521 EDGKKLLV
-529 QISMSD
+529 QILMSD
-535 DMKNKP
+535 DMKNKL

-548 ITESAQTA
+548 IAKSAQTA

-580 GIIATEV
+580 GVIATEG
-587 IKLAAQAAQ
+587 IKLAEQAKQ

-603 TISKTISKTVQSIQ
+603 IISKTAQSIQ
-617 KNSQDSITAT
+617 QNSQDSITAT

-636 ATKNEVGKRISNV
+636 ATKNEVGKRITNV

-654 VSQLANFIESLE
+654 ASQLANFIESLE

-778 YTQNIFGGI
+778 YTQNIFGI

-835 LKDQTGADF
+835 LKDETGADF

-902 KGDDKKHTNFAIDTG
+902 KGNDKKHTNFAIDTG
-917 IVYNATKNLSIN
+917 IAYNATKNLSIN

>member
-1 MTKIK
+1 MCD
-6 LSALACAI
+6 SYW
-14 LVGGGQLVAEDSN
+14 GGQQLVAEDLN
-27 NIIDLENDQIVNINN
+27 GIPVIDLEFSRYTGYLQSVDINN
-42 ETKMI
+42 EK
-47 DGIVQ
+47 
-52 DIIINVDDNGELI
+52 IIITGTHTDANINVDKNGELR
-65 SGALAF
+65 SWVLTF
-71 DFANISIKNNS
+71 QFADISIKNNS
-82 NAIFYKDPYIDHSY
+82 NAIFYHDPLISWSY
-96 LHIINNSTAVFNDA
+96 LHIIHNSTAVFNN
-110 LDYTLKIRYGDS
+110 TLTIEHGDS
-122 SWPVI
+122 SWPII
-127 EQDNDFS
+127 EKDNDFS

-143 TLDIQGEAEF
+143 TLDIKGEAKF
-153 LDIDALI
+153 YYTDALI
-160 NHGSTATIDNL
+160 NHGSTA
-171 NDTGSNIYVVNNSNL
+171 
-186 EINNKAEFDEGTHLI
+186 
-201 VKNNSNAKI
+201 KI
-210 DNLNADYGSKIYV
+210 DNLVDYGSKIHV
-223 VNNSELEIDENA
+223 VND
-235 KFHNETHLIIEDNS
+235 
-249 NTTIDNLTG
+249 
-258 YNSKVYVVNGSEL
+258 SKL
-271 EINKNAEFYYDG
+271 EINKNASFNNG
-283 TYLTIK
+283 THLIVK

-299 LTVKDSG
+299 LSVNNSG
-306 TIEFVDGEFV
+306 TIEFVDGEYV
-316 VNDGGTKIDKSNLDV
+316 VNYGGTKIAKSNLNVEGEV
-331 SGKADFYNSD
+331 SFVNSD
-341 TELNN
+341 TELYM
-346 SSNANFKDKLTLID
+346 SKANFADKLTLID
-360 SAMLLKNSSSL
+360 SAMLLKSGSRL
-371 NVGGV
+371 EVRGV

-385 VQNGSKVLFGNNF
+385 VQNGSKVMFGNNF
-398 TMKNGR
+398 TMKNG

-417 INIKGDF
+417 INVKGDF
-424 ENHGIIYYGASADNA
+424 ENHGVIYYGASSDNA
-439 SKITVEGKATLMGTT
+439 PKITVDGKATLMGTT

-462 GDISNLNQVVFLES
+462 GDISNLNQAVFLES
-476 KEEIENQATNE
+476 KEAIENKATDG
-487 NIYAMYFDPDNE
+487 NIYAMYFDPDNQD
-499 EANEEGLVKYDQNII
+499 ANEEGLVKYDQNII
-514 DAVLNLS
+514 DAALNLS
-521 EDSKKLLA
+521 KDSKKLLA

-548 ITESAQTA
+548 ITESAQTS

-580 GIIATEV
+580 GLLATEV

-603 TISKTISKTVQSIQ
+603 TISKTISKTAQSIQ

-636 ATKNEVGKRISNV
+636 ATKNEVGKRITNV

-675 GVLLSMMADEMAA
+675 GVLLLMMADEMAA

-778 YTQNIFGGI
+778 YTQNIFGI

-835 LKDQTGADF
+835 LKDETGADF
-844 QKVQS
+844 QEVQS

-862 MVKNFD
+862 MVKSFD

-902 KGDDKKHTNFAIDTG
+902 KGNDKKHTNFAIDTG
-917 IVYNATKNLSIN
+917 IAYNATKNLSIN

>member
-1 MTKIK
+1 MCD
-6 LSALACAI
+6 SCW
-14 LVGGGQLVAEDSN
+14 GGQQLVAEDLT
-27 NIIDLENDQIVNINN
+27 NIPEIHLEDYQSVKINS
-42 ETKMI
+42 EKKII
-47 DGIVQ
+47 DGIATNAT
-52 DIIINVDDNGELI
+52 INVDNNGELI
-65 SGALAF
+65 SAVVNF

-82 NAIFYKDPYIDHSY
+82 NAIFYYDPHISRSY
-96 LHIINNSTAVFNDA
+96 LHIIDNSTAVFNDA
-110 LDYTLKIRYGDS
+110 LDYTLEIKHGDS
-122 SWPVI
+122 SWPII

-143 TLDIQGEAEF
+143 TLDIKGEAIFIETSV
-153 LDIDALI
+153 LI
-160 NHGSTATIDNL
+160 NHGSTATID
-171 NDTGSNIYVVNNSNL
+171 DL
-186 EINNKAEFDEGTHLI
+186 ENYI
-201 VKNNSNAKI
+201 
-210 DNLNADYGSKIYV
+210 SKIYV
-223 VNNSELEIDENA
+223 VND
-235 KFHNETHLIIEDNS
+235 
-249 NTTIDNLTG
+249 
-258 YNSKVYVVNGSEL
+258 SKL
-271 EINKNAEFYYDG
+271 EINKDAIFGG
-283 TYLTIK
+283 THLIIK
-289 DDSNATINGA
+289 DDSNTRINGT
-299 LTVKDSG
+299 LNVKDSG
-306 TIEFVDGEFV
+306 TIELVDGEFG
-316 VNDGGTKIDKSNLDV
+316 VNDGGIKIDKSNLNV
-331 SGKADFYNSD
+331 EGEANFGNSD

-346 SSNANFKDKLTLID
+346 SSIANFKDKLTLID
-360 SAMLLKNSSSL
+360 SAMLLKNSSTL
-371 NVGGV
+371 DVGGV

-385 VQNGSKVLFGNNF
+385 VQNGSKVMFGNNF
-398 TMKNGR
+398 TMKNGG
-404 AEKSIIILDNGSE
+404 AEKSVIILDNGSE
-417 INIKGDF
+417 INVKGDF
-424 ENHGIIYYGASADNA
+424 ENHGVIYYGASADNA
-439 SKITVEGKATLMGTT
+439 SKITVEGKTTLKDTT
-454 EIGIYATS
+454 EIGVYATS
-462 GDISNLNQVVFLES
+462 GDISNLNQAVFLES
-476 KEEIENQATNE
+476 KGAIENKATDE
-487 NIYAMYFDPDNE
+487 NIYAMYFDPDNPD
-499 EANEEGLVKYDQNII
+499 ANEEGLVKYDQNII

-580 GIIATEV
+580 GAVATEV

-603 TISKTISKTVQSIQ
+603 TISKTISKTAQSIQ
-617 KNSQDSITAT
+617 QNSQDSINAT

-636 ATKNEVGKRISNV
+636 ATKNEVSKRITNV

-654 VSQLANFIESLE
+654 ASQLANFIESLE
-666 GQKFADASS
+666 GQKFADASN

-735 NSQTENIELD
+735 NSETENIELD
-745 SNIYELGL
+745 SDIYELGL

-778 YTQNIFGGI
+778 YTQNIFGI

-835 LKDQTGADF
+835 LKDETGADF

-849 NTVKNLKANLGLE
+849 NTVKNLKAKLGLE
-862 MVKNFD
+862 MVKSFD

-887 FTRSSFAGSSAGFNI
+887 ITRSSFAGSSTGFNI
-902 KGDDKKHTNFAIDTG
+902 QGNDKKHTNFAIDTG

>member
-1 MTKIK
+1 
-6 LSALACAI
+6 
-14 LVGGGQLVAEDSN
+14 
-27 NIIDLENDQIVNINN
+27 
-42 ETKMI
+42 MI
-47 DGIVQ
+47 DEIAQ

-65 SGALAF
+65 SGALGF

-143 TLDIQGEAEF
+143 TLDIKGEAEF

-160 NHGSTATIDNL
+160 NHGSTAK
-171 NDTGSNIYVVNNSNL
+171 IYNL
-186 EINNKAEFDEGTHLI
+186 E
-201 VKNNSNAKI
+201 
-210 DNLNADYGSKIYV
+210 DYGSKIHV
-223 VNNSELEIDENA
+223 VND
-235 KFHNETHLIIEDNS
+235 
-249 NTTIDNLTG
+249 
-258 YNSKVYVVNGSEL
+258 SKL
-271 EINKNAEFYYDG
+271 EINKNASFNNG
-283 TYLTIK
+283 THLIVK

-299 LTVKDSG
+299 LSVNNSG
-306 TIEFVDGEFV
+306 TIEFINGEFV

-331 SGKADFYNSD
+331 AGEANFYNSD

-346 SSNANFKDKLTLID
+346 GSNANFKDKLTLLD
-360 SAMLLKNSSSL
+360 SAMLLKNSSRL
-371 NVGGV
+371 EVGGV

-385 VQNGSKVLFGNNF
+385 VQNGSKVTFNDKF
-398 TMKNGR
+398 TMKNGG
-404 AEKSIIILDNGSE
+404 AEKSIIILDNGSA

-424 ENHGIIYYGASADNA
+424 ENHGVIYYGASADNA
-439 SKITVEGKATLMGTT
+439 LKITVDGKATLMGTT
-454 EIGIYATS
+454 EIGVYATS

-476 KEEIENQATNE
+476 KEEIENKATDE

-521 EDSKKLLA
+521 KDSKKLLA

-548 ITESAQTA
+548 ITESAQTS

-580 GIIATEV
+580 GLLATEV

-603 TISKTISKTVQSIQ
+603 TISKTAQSIQ

-745 SNIYELGL
+745 SDIYELGL

-759 DNNEFD
+759 DNNEFG

-778 YTQNIFGGI
+778 YTQNIFGT

-844 QKVQS
+844 QEVQS

-902 KGDDKKHTNFAIDTG
+902 KGNDKKHTNFAIDTG

>member
-1 MTKIK
+1 MRD
-6 LSALACAI
+6 SCW
-14 LVGGGQLVAEDSN
+14 GGQLVAGDLN
-27 NIIDLENDQIVNINN
+27 NIPEIELENFQSVKINN
-42 ETKMI
+42 ETK
-47 DGIVQ
+47 
-52 DIIINVDDNGELI
+52 IITGNPEGVSIKVENNGKLI
-65 SGALAF
+65 SRVSEFLNTSGI
-71 DFANISIKNNS
+71 NIKNNS
-82 NAIFYKDPYIDHSY
+82 NAIFENEVLLEWPRLRITD
-96 LHIINNSTAVFNDA
+96 NSTAVFNEKLEIFDNEVF
-110 LDYTLKIRYGDS
+110 
-122 SWPVI
+122 WPVI

-134 GGSLWLDNS
+134 GGTLSLDNS
-143 TLDIQGEAEF
+143 TLDIKGEAEF
-153 LDIDALI
+153 EDINVLI

-171 NDTGSNIYVVNNSNL
+171 
-186 EINNKAEFDEGTHLI
+186 K
-201 VKNNSNAKI
+201 
-210 DNLNADYGSKIYV
+210 DYLSKIYV
-223 VNNSELEIDENA
+223 VNNSKLEIDKDVFFGA
-235 KFHNETHLIIEDNS
+235 THLIVKDNS
-249 NTTIDNLTG
+249 NTTI
-258 YNSKVYVVNGSEL
+258 NGEL
-271 EINKNAEFYYDG
+271 IAENAAKEGGEIVLYDG
-283 TYLTIK
+283 GI
-289 DDSNATINGA
+289 
-299 LTVKDSG
+299 
-306 TIEFVDGEFV
+306 
-316 VNDGGTKIDKSNLDV
+316 KIDKSNLNV
-331 SGKADFYNSD
+331 AGEVGFYNVD

-346 SSNANFKDKLTLID
+346 SSNANFKDKLTLIAD
-360 SAMLLKNSSSL
+360 SAMLLKNGSTL
-371 NVGGV
+371 DVGGV
-376 ADFEDSALV
+376 ADFTDSALV
-385 VQNGSKVLFGNNF
+385 VQNGSKVMFNDSF
-398 TMKNGR
+398 TMKNGG

-417 INIKGDF
+417 INVKGDF
-424 ENHGIIYYGASADNA
+424 ENHGVIYYGASADNA
-439 SKITVEGKATLMGTT
+439 PKITVEGKTTLKDTT

-462 GDISNLNQVVFLES
+462 GLNQAVFLES
-476 KEEIENQATNE
+476 KGAIENQATDE
-487 NIYAMYFDPDNE
+487 NIYAMYFDPDNQD
-499 EANEEGLVKYDQNII
+499 ANEEGLVKYDQNII
-514 DAVLNLS
+514 DAALNLS
-521 EDSKKLLA
+521 KDGKKLLV
-529 QISMSD
+529 QILMSA
-535 DMKNKP
+535 DMLNKP

-548 ITESAQTA
+548 ITESTQTT

-580 GIIATEV
+580 GAVATEV
-587 IKLAAQAAQ
+587 IKLAEQAKQ

-603 TISKTISKTVQSIQ
+603 IISKTAQSIQ
-617 KNSQDSITAT
+617 KNSQDSINAT

-636 ATKNEVGKRISNV
+636 ATKNEVGKRITNV

-654 VSQLANFIESLE
+654 ASQLANFIESLE

-778 YTQNIFGGI
+778 YTQNIFGI

-902 KGDDKKHTNFAIDTG
+902 KGNDKKHTNFAIDTG

>member
-6 LSALACAI
+6 LSTLACAI
-14 LVGGGQLVAEDSN
+14 LVGGGQLVAEDLSN
-27 NIIDLENDQIVNINN
+27 IPVIEILDYRGQSVNINN
-42 ETKMI
+42 EKK
-47 DGIVQ
+47 GITGIAEDV
-52 DIIINVDDNGELI
+52 IINVDDNGELM
-65 SGALAF
+65 SGVSYFF
-71 DFANISIKNNS
+71 DTGISIKKNS
-82 NAIFYKDPYIDHSY
+82 NAIFYRDSYMYESY
-96 LHIINNSTAVFNDA
+96 LHIINNSTVDFNEKLEID
-110 LDYTLKIRYGDS
+110 DFNNE
-122 SWPVI
+122 WPII

-134 GGSLWLDNS
+134 GGNLWLDNS
-143 TLDIQGEAEF
+143 TLDIKKEAKF
-153 LDIDALI
+153 DYIDALI
-160 NHGSTATIDNL
+160 NHGSTA
-171 NDTGSNIYVVNNSNL
+171 
-186 EINNKAEFDEGTHLI
+186 
-201 VKNNSNAKI
+201 KI
-210 DNLNADYGSKIYV
+210 DNLVDYGSKIHV
-223 VNNSELEIDENA
+223 VNDSKLEINKDA
-235 KFHNETHLIIEDNS
+235 KFFGAHLIIE
-249 NTTIDNLTG
+249 
-258 YNSKVYVVNGSEL
+258 
-271 EINKNAEFYYDG
+271 
-283 TYLTIK
+283 
-289 DDSNATINGA
+289 DDSNATIKGA
-299 LTVKDSG
+299 LTVENHIS
-306 TIEFVDGEFV
+306 
-316 VNDGGTKIDKSNLDV
+316 TKGVIKIAKSN
-331 SGKADFYNSD
+331 
-341 TELNN
+341 
-346 SSNANFKDKLTLID
+346 
-360 SAMLLKNSSSL
+360 L

-376 ADFEDSALV
+376 AKFRDSALV
-385 VQNGSKVLFGNNF
+385 VQNGSKVMFNDNF
-398 TMKNGR
+398 IMKNGR

-417 INIKGDF
+417 INVKGDF

-439 SKITVEGKATLMGTT
+439 PKITVDGKATLMDIT

-476 KEEIENQATNE
+476 KEAIENQATDE
-487 NIYAMYFDPDNE
+487 NIYAMYFDPDNKD
-499 EANEEGLVKYDQNII
+499 ANEEGLVKYDQNII

-521 EDSKKLLA
+521 KDSKKLLA

-580 GIIATEV
+580 GLLATEV

-603 TISKTISKTVQSIQ
+603 TISKTISKTAQSIQ
-617 KNSQDSITAT
+617 QNSQDSITAT

-636 ATKNEVGKRISNV
+636 ATKNEVGKRITNV

-745 SNIYELGL
+745 SDIYELGL

-835 LKDQTGADF
+835 LKDETGVDF

-887 FTRSSFAGSSAGFNI
+887 ITRSSFAGSSAGFNI
-902 KGDDKKHTNFAIDTG
+902 KGNDKKHTNFAIDTG

>member
-6 LSALACAI
+6 LSSLACAI
-14 LVGGGQLVAEDSN
+14 LVGGVQQLVANDLNLSNNQILIIKQDVNYNNVFIEDSSVVSDN
-27 NIIDLENDQIVNINN
+27 F
-42 ETKMI
+42 MI
-47 DGIVQ
+47 DIG
-52 DIIINVDDNGELI
+52 G
-65 SGALAF
+65 
-71 DFANISIKNNS
+71 K
-82 NAIFYKDPYIDHSY
+82 
-96 LHIINNSTAVFNDA
+96 
-110 LDYTLKIRYGDS
+110 LD
-122 SWPVI
+122 
-127 EQDNDFS
+127 
-134 GGSLWLDNS
+134 
-143 TLDIQGEAEF
+143 
-153 LDIDALI
+153 
-160 NHGSTATIDNL
+160 
-171 NDTGSNIYVVNNSNL
+171 VNNS
-186 EINNKAEFDEGTHLI
+186 GTI
-201 VKNNSNAKI
+201 
-210 DNLNADYGSKIYV
+210 
-223 VNNSELEIDENA
+223 
-235 KFHNETHLIIEDNS
+235 KF
-249 NTTIDNLTG
+249 
-258 YNSKVYVVNGSEL
+258 VNG
-271 EINKNAEFYYDG
+271 EFMVNYG
-283 TYLTIK
+283 GIK
-289 DDSNATINGA
+289 IA
-299 LTVKDSG
+299 
-306 TIEFVDGEFV
+306 
-316 VNDGGTKIDKSNLDV
+316 KSNLNVAGEVKFHD
-331 SGKADFYNSD
+331 SD

-346 SSNANFKDKLTLID
+346 SSNVNFKDKLTLID
-360 SAMLLKNSSSL
+360 SAMLLKNSSTL

-376 ADFEDSALV
+376 ADFTDSALV
-385 VQNGSKVLFGNNF
+385 VQNGSKVMFGNNF
-398 TMKNGR
+398 TMKNGE

-417 INIKGDF
+417 INVKGDF
-424 ENHGIIYYGASADNA
+424 ENHGVIYYGASADNA
-439 SKITVEGKATLMGTT
+439 PKITVEGKATLKDTT
-454 EIGIYATS
+454 EIGVYATS
-462 GDISNLNQVVFLES
+462 GLNQAVFLES
-476 KEEIENQATNE
+476 KEAIENKATDE

-499 EANEEGLVKYDQNII
+499 DANEEGLVKYDQNII
-514 DAVLNLS
+514 DAALNLS
-521 EDSKKLLA
+521 EDGKKLLV
-529 QISMSD
+529 QILMSD
-535 DMKNKP
+535 DMQNKP

-548 ITESAQTA
+548 IAKSTQTA

-565 DIITSLFTIEDAKGN
+565 DIITSLFTMGDAKGN
-580 GIIATEV
+580 GAVATEG
-587 IKLAAQAAQ
+587 IKLADQAKQ
-596 GNQEAAQ
+596 GNQEAVQ
-603 TISKTISKTVQSIQ
+603 IISKTAQSIQ

-666 GQKFADASS
+666 GQKFADASN

-735 NSQTENIELD
+735 NSETENIKLD
-745 SNIYELGL
+745 SDVYELGL

-759 DNNEFD
+759 DNNEFG

-778 YTQNIFGGI
+778 YTQNIFGI

-835 LKDQTGADF
+835 LKDETGADF

-873 ADAKIKRDLINDEG
+873 ADAKIKIDLINDEG

-902 KGDDKKHTNFAIDTG
+902 KGNDKKHTNFAIDTG

>member
-1 MTKIK
+1 MCD
-6 LSALACAI
+6 SCW
-14 LVGGGQLVAEDSN
+14 GGQQLVAEDLN
-27 NIIDLENDQIVNINN
+27 GIPVIDLEFSRYTGYLQSVDINN
-42 ETKMI
+42 EK
-47 DGIVQ
+47 
-52 DIIINVDDNGELI
+52 IIITGTHTDANINVDKNGELR
-65 SGALAF
+65 SWVSTF
-71 DFANISIKNNS
+71 QFADISIKNNS
-82 NAIFYKDPYIDHSY
+82 NAIFYHDPLISWSY
-96 LHIINNSTAVFNDA
+96 LHIIHNSTAVFNN
-110 LDYTLKIRYGDS
+110 TLTIEHGDS
-122 SWPVI
+122 SWPII

-143 TLDIQGEAEF
+143 TLDIKGEAKF
-153 LDIDALI
+153 YYTDALI
-160 NHGSTATIDNL
+160 NHGSTA
-171 NDTGSNIYVVNNSNL
+171 
-186 EINNKAEFDEGTHLI
+186 
-201 VKNNSNAKI
+201 KI
-210 DNLNADYGSKIYV
+210 DNLVDYGSKIHV
-223 VNNSELEIDENA
+223 VND
-235 KFHNETHLIIEDNS
+235 
-249 NTTIDNLTG
+249 
-258 YNSKVYVVNGSEL
+258 SKL
-271 EINKNAEFYYDG
+271 EINKNASFNNG
-283 TYLTIK
+283 THLIVK

-299 LTVKDSG
+299 LSVTNSG
-306 TIEFVDGEFV
+306 TIEFINGEFV
-316 VNDGGTKIDKSNLDV
+316 VNDGGTKIDKSNLNV
-331 SGKADFYNSD
+331 AGEANFNNSD

-346 SSNANFKDKLTLID
+346 GSNANFKDKLTLLD
-360 SAMLLKNSSSL
+360 SAMLLKNSSRL
-371 NVGGV
+371 EVGGV

-385 VQNGSKVLFGNNF
+385 VQNGSKVTFNDKF
-398 TMKNGR
+398 TMKNGG
-404 AEKSIIILDNGSE
+404 AEKSIIILDNGSA

-424 ENHGIIYYGASADNA
+424 ENHGVIYYGASADNA
-439 SKITVEGKATLMGTT
+439 SKITVDGKTTLMGTT
-454 EIGIYATS
+454 EIGVYATS

-476 KEEIENQATNE
+476 KEEIENKATDE
-487 NIYAMYFDPDNE
+487 NIYAMYFDPNNE
-499 EANEEGLVKYDQNII
+499 DANEEGLVKYDQNII

-521 EDSKKLLA
+521 KDSKKLLA

-548 ITESAQTA
+548 ITESAQTS

-580 GIIATEV
+580 GLLATEV

-603 TISKTISKTVQSIQ
+603 TISKTAQSIQ

-745 SNIYELGL
+745 SDIYELGL

-759 DNNEFD
+759 DNNEFG

-778 YTQNIFGGI
+778 YTQNIFGT

-844 QKVQS
+844 QEVQS

-902 KGDDKKHTNFAIDTG
+902 KGNDKKHTNFAIDTG

>member
-1 MTKIK
+1 MCD
-6 LSALACAI
+6 SCW
-14 LVGGGQLVAEDSN
+14 GGQQLVAEDSN
-27 NIIDLENDQIVNINN
+27 NTIDLGNYSYYQPVDINQ
-42 ETKMI
+42 ETKTI
-47 DGIVQ
+47 TGDAT
-52 DIIINVDDNGELI
+52 DASINVENNGELI
-65 SGALAF
+65 SEVLNFVDAKI
-71 DFANISIKNNS
+71 NIKNNS
-82 NAIFYKDPYIDHSY
+82 NAIFESEASEVYIEHPY
-96 LHIINNSTAVFNDA
+96 LHIINNSTAVFNEK
-110 LDYTLKIRYGDS
+110 LEIRGDS
-122 SWPVI
+122 FPVI

-134 GGSLWLDNS
+134 GGALS
-143 TLDIQGEAEF
+143 LDINSA
-153 LDIDALI
+153 LDIKGSATFIEIDALI
-160 NHGSTATIDNL
+160 NNGSTATIDNL
-171 NDTGSNIYVVNNSNL
+171 
-186 EINNKAEFDEGTHLI
+186 
-201 VKNNSNAKI
+201 
-210 DNLNADYGSKIYV
+210 DNYGSKIYV
-223 VNNSELEIDENA
+223 VND
-235 KFHNETHLIIEDNS
+235 
-249 NTTIDNLTG
+249 
-258 YNSKVYVVNGSEL
+258 SKL
-271 EINKNAEFYYDG
+271 EINKDALFETG
-283 TYLTIK
+283 AHLIVK
-289 DDSNATINGA
+289 DDSNTTINGA
-299 LTVKDSG
+299 LTVVNSG
-306 TIEFVDGEFV
+306 TIEFINGEFV
-316 VNDGGTKIDKSNLDV
+316 VNDGGIKIDKSNLDV
-331 SGKADFYNSD
+331 EGEVYFGNSD

-346 SSNANFKDKLTLID
+346 SSIANFKDKLTLFD
-360 SAMLLKNSSSL
+360 SAMLLKNSSRL
-371 NVGGV
+371 EVGGV

-385 VQNGSKVLFGNNF
+385 VQNGSKVMFGNNF
-398 TMKNGR
+398 TMKNNENGT
-404 AEKSIIILDNGSE
+404 EKSIIILDNGSE
-417 INIKGDF
+417 INVKGDF
-424 ENHGIIYYGASADNA
+424 ENHGVIYYGASADNA
-439 SKITVEGKATLMGTT
+439 PKITVEGKATLMGTT

-462 GDISNLNQVVFLES
+462 GDISNLTQAVFLES
-476 KEEIENQATNE
+476 KGAIENQATDE

-499 EANEEGLVKYDQNII
+499 DANAEGLVKYDQNII
-514 DAVLNLS
+514 DATLNLS
-521 EDSKKLLA
+521 EDGKKLLV
-529 QISMSD
+529 QILMSD
-535 DMKNKP
+535 DMKNKL

-548 ITESAQTA
+548 IAKSTQTA
-556 GVNLTAQDL
+556 GINLTAQDL

-580 GIIATEV
+580 GAVATEV
-587 IKLAAQAAQ
+587 IKLAEQAKQ

-603 TISKTISKTVQSIQ
+603 IISKTAQSIQ

-654 VSQLANFIESLE
+654 ASQLANFIESLE

-745 SNIYELGL
+745 SDIYELGI

-778 YTQNIFGGI
+778 YTQNIFGI

-835 LKDQTGADF
+835 LKDETGADF
-844 QKVQS
+844 QEVQS

-902 KGDDKKHTNFAIDTG
+902 KGNDKKHTNFAIDTG
-917 IVYNATKNLSIN
+917 IAYNATKNLSIN